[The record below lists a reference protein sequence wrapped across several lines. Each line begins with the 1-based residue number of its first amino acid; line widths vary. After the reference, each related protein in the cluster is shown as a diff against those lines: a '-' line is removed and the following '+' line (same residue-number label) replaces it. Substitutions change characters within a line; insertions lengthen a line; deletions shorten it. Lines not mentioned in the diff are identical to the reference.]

1 MTHWPNNNG
10 HVVTFKNW
18 NRLTKWVK
26 NENIDFLQLKI
37 IRDCIQDKMDFMLY
51 NNPFQAFQCKVK
63 HKQMLKTFN
72 LLNLPA
78 ERNPA
83 VKNVQVRILCLGWS
97 SNFFVNT
104 QSKSKLNIH
113 HIFHSASYISLY
125 WVQNGK
131 ELHPSPILL
140 KKLPEKG
147 RY

>member
-1 MTHWPNNNG
+1 
-10 HVVTFKNW
+10 
-18 NRLTKWVK
+18 
-26 NENIDFLQLKI
+26 
-37 IRDCIQDKMDFMLY
+37 MDFMLC

-72 LLNLPA
+72 LLNIPA

-83 VKNVQVRILCLGWS
+83 VKKNKNVQVRILCLGWS

-113 HIFHSASYISLY
+113 HRVHSTSYISLY

-131 ELHPSPILL
+131 KFHPSLMLL
-140 KKLPEKG
+140 KKLLKKRELLEQRRKG
-147 RY
+147 KISKDL